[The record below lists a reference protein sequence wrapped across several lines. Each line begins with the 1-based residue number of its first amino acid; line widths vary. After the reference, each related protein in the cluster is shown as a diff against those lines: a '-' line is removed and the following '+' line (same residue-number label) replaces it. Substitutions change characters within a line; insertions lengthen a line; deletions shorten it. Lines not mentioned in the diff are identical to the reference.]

1 MDIAALATWI
11 TAAAAGLYLLSIWL
25 IEYDKEFQGAAA
37 TRLPP
42 LVLAGHVLFAGG
54 GLIVWAGYL
63 IFDSHGLAWTALVAL
78 LLAATLGVTMA
89 FRWIGVY
96 HETQAI
102 RRAAAG
108 NPATAQSGQ
117 PVLSPPWSGGAK
129 QLGDGSAAAAAPRR
143 AATLSR
149 SPEIGPPERNFP
161 LPVVIGHGM
170 FAGTTIAL
178 VLLTA
183 LGVGGS

>member
-63 IFDSHGLAWTALVAL
+63 IFDSQGLAWTALVAL
-78 LLAATLGVTMA
+78 LLAATLGLTMA
-89 FRWIGVY
+89 VRWIGVY

-108 NPATAQSGQ
+108 DLATAQPGQ
-117 PVLSPPWSGGAK
+117 PVLSPPWPGSARQRGGT
-129 QLGDGSAAAAAPRR
+129 AAAAAARQ

>member
-89 FRWIGVY
+89 VRWIGVY
-96 HETQAI
+96 RETRAI
-102 RRAAAG
+102 RRAGAD
-108 NPATAQSGQ
+108 NPATARPGQ
-117 PVLSPPWSGGAK
+117 PVLSPPWPGSARQPGG
-129 QLGDGSAAAAAPRR
+129 GSAAQARR